1 MVCLASL
8 MKKGIL
14 KRNIPLIRYCIKQ
27 GVDLDCTN
35 VPILFL
41 DSPPITFSSYAVDI
55 YVYRWIEPNSHSV
68 AYKMLDLVFQNTK
81 NFFHTFGFGHSAFDR
96 LHYHY
101 NYPYNASF
109 SIPVGL
115 QSAAE
120 LKEQRLQHIVR
131 GLNLLHSYI
140 GYDVNCSCT
149 T

>member
-1 MVCLASL
+1 MVCLATL

-27 GVDLDCTN
+27 GVDLERSY

-41 DSPPITFSSYAVDI
+41 DRPITFPSYAVDI
-55 YVYRWIEPNSHSV
+55 YVYRWIEPNSHSI
-68 AYKMLDLVFQNTK
+68 AFKMLDLVFQNTK
-81 NFFHTFGFGHSAFDR
+81 NFFDTFGSGDSAFDR

-109 SIPVGL
+109 GIPVGL

-120 LKEQRLQHIVR
+120 LQEQRMQHILR
-131 GLNLLHSYI
+131 GLNLLHSYV
-140 GYDVNCSCT
+140 GYDVKCSCC
-149 T
+149 